1 MLEEV
6 KLSLQIGPIEPTT
19 VPRAA
24 LDALAAVEVTVEDT
38 DASGFQLTFS
48 IDKQS
53 PLQILFLLTGGAPL
67 LFMRVVLTATV
78 NGVANV
84 LVDGV
89 ITNNEISPGDKGSNS
104 TLTITGKD
112 LTALMDQS
120 NWSGFPFPAC
130 PPEARVAILLAKYAL
145 FGVVPLIV
153 PSIMIDEPLPIDQI
167 PSQQGTDL
175 RYIRYL
181 AEQVGYVFYLDPGP
195 VPGVT
200 KAYWGPQIKVGP
212 VQPALNAD
220 MDAYTNVESLHF
232 RFNQEQN
239 RIPVVYIYNEET
251 GITIPIPIPPITPL
265 NPPLGLIPPLPT
277 NILGDLK
284 PFRDDLAQPADS
296 AGDHDG
302 AGRSGTVPRGGHVRG
317 EPRRDALRDDSEGA
331 AACGRARRRDP
342 RSTVCTTSSG
352 SRTRSSAANTSRAS
366 CSRATGSYPRFR
378 RWRHE
383 HIRADDRR
391 DRDALLRQ
399 VPRHRHRE
407 HRPVADRAR
416 ARAGPRRARRDAFE
430 LGDAVRAGGG
440 HPGGHL
446 RRASDRLAGVGRVR
460 AGRPRLSDLDGR
472 LLGHGGGG
480 AGAGHSCRPR
490 FHPARTS
497 SCRRSG
503 QNC

>member
-1 MLEEV
+1 VLEDV
-6 KLSLQIGPIEPTT
+6 KLSLQMGPMVPLT

-24 LDALAAVEVTVEDT
+24 LDALASVEVTVEDT

-104 TLTITGKD
+104 TLTVTGKD
-112 LTALMDQS
+112 LTVLMDQS

-130 PPEARVAILLAKYAL
+130 PPEARVAMLLAKYAL

-175 RYIRYL
+175 QYIRSL

-200 KAYWGPQIKVGP
+200 KAYWGPQIKVGS
-212 VQPALNAD
+212 VQQALNAD

-251 GITIPIPIPPITPL
+251 GITIPIPIPPVTPL

-284 PFRDDLAQPADS
+284 PFRDDLAHRPIPQAIMMGLAAAAKYVEAVTCEGSLDVTRYGTILKARQLVGVRGSGPAF
-296 AGDHDG
+296 DG
-302 AGRSGTVPRGGHVRG
+302 LYYVKRVTHQIKRGEYKQSFTLTRNGLVSTVP
-317 EPRRDALRDDSEGA
+317 
-331 AACGRARRRDP
+331 
-342 RSTVCTTSSG
+342 TV
-352 SRTRSSAANTSRAS
+352 A
-366 CSRATGSYPRFR
+366 P
-378 RWRHE
+378 
-383 HIRADDRR
+383 
-391 DRDALLRQ
+391 
-399 VPRHRHRE
+399 
-407 HRPVADRAR
+407 
-416 ARAGPRRARRDAFE
+416 
-430 LGDAVRAGGG
+430 
-440 HPGGHL
+440 
-446 RRASDRLAGVGRVR
+446 
-460 AGRPRLSDLDGR
+460 
-472 LLGHGGGG
+472 
-480 AGAGHSCRPR
+480 
-490 FHPARTS
+490 
-497 SCRRSG
+497 
-503 QNC
+503 